1 MLVVV
6 GPITYYILS
15 TDYNACESGFEFR
28 FVSAVSYSI
37 NNIVIDDGFFRTL
50 SLYVV
55 PCTYSIVL
63 VYRGA

>member
-6 GPITYYILS
+6 GPLTHYILS
-15 TDYNACESGFEFR
+15 TDYNESGFEFQ

-37 NNIVIDDGFFRTL
+37 NNIVIDDGFFPKL

-55 PCTYSIVL
+55 PS
-63 VYRGA
+63 